1 MQSAQSRLWEI
12 SQDKDPIS
20 LTTQLYGSK
29 NKKTATYGG
38 GKKRGLGHIASVIY
52 GPYLD
57 PNENK
62 LLKQK
67 L

>member
-1 MQSAQSRLWEI
+1 MGARTKRQQPME
-12 SQDKDPIS
+12 
-20 LTTQLYGSK
+20 GE
-29 NKKTATYGG
+29 
-38 GKKRGLGHIASVIY
+38 KKRGLGHIASVIY